1 MSFGIYK
8 PGQGYWVR
16 MLSAIGFGLLVLA
29 GVAWLWSELDTIGRK
44 GTSQRGSTELVARFA
59 AWGKAN
65 NHEIAGLQNLREAS
79 LTTIDNVR
87 QIRLIDSLGRSFTL
101 QAAQFDAANVLVDTG
116 LPPLDRGAALRLQDV
131 ERVSVVG
138 DNVNFAGI
146 PTFAHRNRLYIQ
158 SGTAVGVI
166 LLFGGVLFWV
176 LNKPRVVEFMIA
188 TEAEMRKVNWPTK
201 REVIGS
207 TWVVI
212 CGTFLMAFVLLVVD
226 MAFSELFINIRVLE
240 GKSIFQQF
248 FNP

>member
-16 MLSAIGFGLLVLA
+16 MLSAVGFGLLVLA

-44 GTSQRGSTELVARFA
+44 GTSQRGSTELVTRLA

-65 NHEIAGLQNLREAS
+65 QHEIAGLQNLREAQ
-79 LTTIDNVR
+79 LITTDNNR
-87 QIRLIDSLGRSFTL
+87 SIRLIDSLGRSYAL
-101 QAAQFDAANVLVDTG
+101 DAVQFDAANVLVDTG
-116 LPPLDRGAALRLQDV
+116 LPPLDRGAALRLRDV

-158 SGTAVGVI
+158 SGTAAGVI
-166 LLFGGVLFWV
+166 LLFGGVIFWA
-176 LNKPRVVEFMIA
+176 LNKPKVVEFMIA

-212 CGTFLMAFVLLVVD
+212 CGTFLMAFILLAVD